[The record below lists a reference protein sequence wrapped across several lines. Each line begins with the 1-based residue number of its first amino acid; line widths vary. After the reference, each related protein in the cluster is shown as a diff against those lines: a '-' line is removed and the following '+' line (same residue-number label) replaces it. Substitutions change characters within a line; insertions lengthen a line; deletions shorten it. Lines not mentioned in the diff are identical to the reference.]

1 MANCNLARR
10 ISIQLSHAVT
20 GCFDISL
27 PQSSDWRNCGLCVVL
42 CAESGATLLIT
53 IIITSICMAH
63 ISKRTV
69 VALNNKYKK
78 LIKINLKMNKITVDN
93 YRRKMFLNSF

>member
-1 MANCNLARR
+1 
-10 ISIQLSHAVT
+10 
-20 GCFDISL
+20 
-27 PQSSDWRNCGLCVVL
+27 
-42 CAESGATLLIT
+42 
-53 IIITSICMAH
+53 MAH